1 MPAATKFQRWMATL
15 TAPCIAVGAMQ
26 IVAGIAIAGLARIYP
41 SFELPF
47 EGHVLLGYVLIYCGV
62 VLTVSTAFPKAV
74 SSGSG
79 NLLAVLFVGELAL
92 LVTGLLQ
99 LGLVAEA
106 LFSTPVQLAY
116 APLLVSGTL
125 ALALYHALDVY
136 DREDRKAEEQQSGE
150 EEDGEIEET
159 ADELAEP
166 EEQTSAIRRGI
177 EWIAFHAWF
186 AVLYVVPMLVWF
198 VSMFWMYG
206 RIRAESFEG
215 YRFGSETELLS
226 LLDAFSLENPAT
238 RTLVG
243 LLAVWAILYFL
254 FSVFQWISRLIWP
267 YSNRELSDAEID
279 FILDSEQ
286 QIRDY
291 IIENNFKR
299 RLWLSGA
306 YVLFFIGMFVAA
318 AGASS
323 WLTDQLPLLG
333 VPKRFA
339 DETVFLVI
347 ETQYWSLIAG
357 LFSLVLLSSLF
368 YASFA
373 WMFPKLAESSTGAE
387 LIRKESWFDLVS
399 WLTILVR
406 YGMIR
411 TDKPLDP
418 GWFLR
423 YSATCWIPLF
433 VWPGLVL
440 LAVSFGMLQLDRG
453 NFDLV
458 TNKRVVTVDYWT
470 QTQHSYPL
478 ASVSTVVL
486 ECTFDKKTPK
496 PAYTLRLVDG
506 TDVRLGKGN
515 RFFNRLPEIEA
526 IDSELRA
533 LGTRA
538 EFLVKHPWFEEP
550 VIAYSEPCIE
560 ASTSDMEPMEAVRF
574 RVLMRLDQYKYRN

>member
-198 VSMFWMYG
+198 VSMFWM
-206 RIRAESFEG
+206 
-215 YRFGSETELLS
+215 
-226 LLDAFSLENPAT
+226 
-238 RTLVG
+238 
-243 LLAVWAILYFL
+243 
-254 FSVFQWISRLIWP
+254 
-267 YSNRELSDAEID
+267 
-279 FILDSEQ
+279 
-286 QIRDY
+286 
-291 IIENNFKR
+291 
-299 RLWLSGA
+299 
-306 YVLFFIGMFVAA
+306 
-318 AGASS
+318 
-323 WLTDQLPLLG
+323 
-333 VPKRFA
+333 
-339 DETVFLVI
+339 
-347 ETQYWSLIAG
+347 
-357 LFSLVLLSSLF
+357 
-368 YASFA
+368 
-373 WMFPKLAESSTGAE
+373 
-387 LIRKESWFDLVS
+387 
-399 WLTILVR
+399 
-406 YGMIR
+406 
-411 TDKPLDP
+411 
-418 GWFLR
+418 
-423 YSATCWIPLF
+423 
-433 VWPGLVL
+433 
-440 LAVSFGMLQLDRG
+440 
-453 NFDLV
+453 
-458 TNKRVVTVDYWT
+458 
-470 QTQHSYPL
+470 
-478 ASVSTVVL
+478 
-486 ECTFDKKTPK
+486 
-496 PAYTLRLVDG
+496 
-506 TDVRLGKGN
+506 
-515 RFFNRLPEIEA
+515 
-526 IDSELRA
+526 
-533 LGTRA
+533 
-538 EFLVKHPWFEEP
+538 
-550 VIAYSEPCIE
+550 
-560 ASTSDMEPMEAVRF
+560 
-574 RVLMRLDQYKYRN
+574 